1 MKKQFHFVKWLLL
14 LMIFLTNCQESN
26 ESNQIS
32 DNSPTTS
39 LEWEQVWGDEFDG
52 DELDLSK
59 WNTLRWRPG
68 WVNNEQQAYTDRDTN
83 VFLQDGNLV
92 IQGLIEPN
100 YSGTDF
106 TGQQYTSNYT
116 SGRINTDDKFSWTY
130 GRFDIRAKLPGVEV
144 LGLPYGC

>member
-1 MKKQFHFVKWLLL
+1 MKKQFHFVKWLLF

-39 LEWEQVWGDEFDG
+39 LEWEQVWGDEFDR

-59 WNTLRWRPG
+59 WNILRWRPG

-83 VFLQDGNLV
+83 VFLQDG
-92 IQGLIEPN
+92 
-100 YSGTDF
+100 T
-106 TGQQYTSNYT
+106 
-116 SGRINTDDKFSWTY
+116 
-130 GRFDIRAKLPGVEV
+130 
-144 LGLPYGC
+144 

>member
-1 MKKQFHFVKWLLL
+1 MKKQFHFVKWLLF

-32 DNSPTTS
+32 DNSPTAS

-59 WNTLRWRPG
+59 WNILQWRSG

-100 YSGTDF
+100 YSGTDK
-106 TGQQYTSNYT
+106 QH
-116 SGRINTDDKFSWTY
+116 
-130 GRFDIRAKLPGVEV
+130 
-144 LGLPYGC
+144 